1 MSESITLTISIFR
14 FRIVPTEIRTQ
25 ILSEKKKTHLARS
38 ECCPPPPLAPS
49 RRRFLL
55 LFWELL
61 PLVCLAPP
69 KIDKFSSSLASRR
82 QQRQGE
88 NLRQSSVSQKL
99 SLAGEHDIQARW
111 SEQLPSVCFGHNN

>member
-55 LFWELL
+55 LFLGAAAAGLFGSSENRQ
-61 PLVCLAPP
+61 VF
-69 KIDKFSSSLASRR
+69 KF
-82 QQRQGE
+82 
-88 NLRQSSVSQKL
+88 
-99 SLAGEHDIQARW
+99 ARVPTPA
-111 SEQLPSVCFGHNN
+111 ETR